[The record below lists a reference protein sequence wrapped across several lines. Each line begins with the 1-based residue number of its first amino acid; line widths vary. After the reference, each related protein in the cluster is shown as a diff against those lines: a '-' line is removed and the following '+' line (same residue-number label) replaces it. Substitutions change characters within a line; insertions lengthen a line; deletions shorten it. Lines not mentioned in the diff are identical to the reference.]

1 MARGDNRICGGKEV
15 QDALSENRPV
25 QDIWQNL
32 TPAQFLWLWRMINLA
47 NVILDPAA
55 DDCITWQFSASGMYP
70 GENSDQFPS
79 NLEDLGSW
87 QLQVLCLTPSS

>member
-1 MARGDNRICGGKEV
+1 MDRGDNRIGKCKEV
-15 QDALSENRPV
+15 QDTLSKNRSV

-32 TPAQFLWLWRMINLA
+32 IPAQFLWLWQMINSA

-55 DDCITWQFSASGMYP
+55 DDCITWQLSAIGMHP

-79 NLEDLGSW
+79 NLEDLGS
-87 QLQVLCLTPSS
+87 